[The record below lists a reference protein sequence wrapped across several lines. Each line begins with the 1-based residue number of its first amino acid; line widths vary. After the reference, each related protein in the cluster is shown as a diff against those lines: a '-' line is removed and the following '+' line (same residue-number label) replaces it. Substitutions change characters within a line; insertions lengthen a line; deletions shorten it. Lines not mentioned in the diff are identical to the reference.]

1 MAEDGSGTSK
11 DGKPEL
17 RIVPGQ
23 HGGPRPH
30 SGRPRKKP
38 GPAASKVKAD
48 AYEVLAKAKAEHEV
62 YKAKIAALDY
72 KRQSGEIILKSEA
85 QTAWAEEIHRI
96 KNHFLSIPSRVAP
109 TVLALDELR
118 DVERAIRDAI
128 LEALDGY
135 STSTD

>member
-1 MAEDGSGTSK
+1 MADDGTDTPQ

-38 GPAASKVKAD
+38 GPTASKAKAD

-72 KRQSGEIILKSEA
+72 KKQAGEIILKSEA
-85 QTAWAEEIHRI
+85 QAQWAEEIHRV
-96 KNHFLSIPSRVAP
+96 KSHFLSIPSRVAP

-118 DVERAIRDAI
+118 EVERAIRDAI
-128 LEALDGY
+128 LEALDGFA
-135 STSTD
+135 TSSD